1 MVTLSI
7 ELDDDEYSEFLQKIR
22 NKTPRDAI
30 LEAFGIKKVQA
41 NNKRR
46 AEIAWRLMRKSR
58 DEAERQYYELLQASL
73 ASEDGIADK
82 QKVWLR
88 SRDKE
93 TT

>member
-7 ELDDDEYSEFLQKIR
+7 ELDDTEYSEFLKKIK

-30 LEAFGIKKVQA
+30 LETFGIKKVQA
-41 NNKRR
+41 HNKRS
-46 AEIAWRLMRKSR
+46 AKIAWKLMRKSR

-73 ASEDGIADK
+73 ASEDGIVDR